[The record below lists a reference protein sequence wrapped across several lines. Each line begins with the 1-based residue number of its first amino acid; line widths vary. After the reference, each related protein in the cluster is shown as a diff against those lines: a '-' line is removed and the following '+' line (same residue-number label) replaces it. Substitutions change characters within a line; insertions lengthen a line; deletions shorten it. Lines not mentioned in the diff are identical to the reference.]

1 VESASTIDSPVPA
14 NPDRERPILRGWS
27 HVAGTIAALVL
38 APILIVATQSGTP
51 RLVTAVYAFGVVA
64 LFGVSGF
71 YHRVAWPTRFAAFF
85 RRLDHSMI
93 FVFIAATYTPI
104 AAFVL
109 EGRASTFILWFV
121 WSGGLVG
128 ALVRMIWIDAP
139 RVVVVL
145 PYIAVGWCV
154 LFVIDDVWRRIGVAG
169 FVLLAAGGVLYT
181 IGGAVYAKKLPNPS
195 PKWFGYHEVFHLL
208 VVAAVAVHYV
218 AVAFYAVP
226 QA

>member
-1 VESASTIDSPVPA
+1 VESVPTLSEPA
-14 NPDRERPILRGWS
+14 EGSALRERPILRGWS
-27 HVAGTIAALVL
+27 HVAGAIAALVL
-38 APILIVATQSGTP
+38 APILIVATQSGRP
-51 RLVTAVYAFGVVA
+51 RAVAAVYAVGVIA
-64 LFGVSGF
+64 LFAVSAF

-109 EGRASTFILWFV
+109 EGSASTFILWFV
-121 WSGGLVG
+121 WSGALVG
-128 ALVRMIWIDAP
+128 ALIRMMWIDAP
-139 RVVVVL
+139 RSVVVL
-145 PYIAVGWCV
+145 PYVAVGWCV
-154 LFVIDDVWRRIGVAG
+154 IFVIDDVWRQIGVAG
-169 FVLLAAGGVLYT
+169 FVLLLAGGALYT
-181 IGGAVYAKKLPNPS
+181 LGGAVYAGKRPNPS

-218 AVAFYAVP
+218 AVVFYALP